1 MDSNYN
7 IFFRKIMMIG
17 VLELINKIGSL
28 PIEISFINSLSFN
41 IDFDIFLLKDTW
53 DKLGNQLL

>member
-17 VLELINKIGSL
+17 VVELINKIGSL
-28 PIEISFINSLSFN
+28 PIEISFI
-41 IDFDIFLLKDTW
+41 D
-53 DKLGNQLL
+53 